1 MRRSPQAT
9 SDRAERRQQSFAEQA
24 AQREREAAA
33 LLASIVPGS
42 GPDPKGNVD
51 PDKTKGWIG
60 RMLPILA
67 AHKATVLTGI
77 ITATLALIPQIALP
91 RVMMAGIDQAI
102 IAHRASLAPYV
113 IAMLLLGAFRLGTS
127 YMRQISLQTAG
138 YDIEYDLRTIIYKQ
152 LTRLSFGFYDR
163 VQSGQLISRANSDIR
178 AIQMFLTFAPNIAI
192 QVFGAAVAF
201 VVMLTI
207 SVPLAFVA
215 MATMP
220 LVYLTGLRLRKLMFP
235 ISWVVQARLA
245 EVATL
250 VEENVSGVRVVKSF
264 AAERQQLQAMA
275 KQARRVQWATVRQ
288 VDIQARWAPLLQ
300 NLPGVGLALVLLYGG
315 ELAIHHQVTIGA
327 LVAFN
332 SYVILLQAPF
342 RMLGQIVLMAQRA
355 AASAERVYEIL
366 DEQPDITDS
375 PTAVDLVDPQGQVS
389 FRDVTFAYGD
399 GPEVLSHFN
408 LELRPG
414 QTVALVGRTGSG
426 KSTIAKLLERFYD
439 VTSGS
444 VEVDGHDVRDL
455 TQASL
460 RAHVG
465 MVLDEPFLFS
475 ASIRDNIAYGRPG
488 ASLEEVLAAA
498 KAACAH
504 EFVMELSEGYD
515 TVVGERGYTLSGGQ
529 RQRIALARTLLV
541 NPRVL
546 ILDDA
551 TSAIDVQ
558 VELEIHNALRR
569 LMASRTTLIIA
580 HRLSTI
586 SLADR
591 VALVEGGRVVAQ
603 GTHAELLA
611 TEPRYVEVLAQVEAE
626 AEAKQEAAEGAPAEE
641 RAFAMSGG
649 RGGRRGS
656 AGGFGGFAAG
666 GLD

>member
-42 GPDPKGNVD
+42 GPDPQASVH
-51 PDKTKGWIG
+51 PDKSKGWIG

-102 IAHRASLAPYV
+102 ISHRTSLAPYV
-113 IAMLLLGAFRLGTS
+113 IAMLLLGGFRLATS

-315 ELAIHHQVTIGA
+315 ELAIQHQVTIGA

-355 AASAERVYEIL
+355 AASAERVFEIL

-375 PTAVDLVDPQGQVS
+375 PSAADLVDPRGHVS

-408 LELRPG
+408 LELQPG
-414 QTVALVGRTGSG
+414 QTMALVGRTGSG

-439 VTSGS
+439 VNSGS
-444 VEVDGHDVRDL
+444 VEVDGHDVRDITL
-455 TQASL
+455 ASL
-460 RAHVG
+460 HSHVG

-475 ASIRDNIAYGRPG
+475 ASVRDNIAYGKPG
-488 ASLEEVLAAA
+488 ASQEEVLAAA
-498 KAACAH
+498 KAASAH
-504 EFVMELSEGYD
+504 EFVMQLSEGYD

-558 VELEIHNALRR
+558 VELEIHAALRQ

-591 VALVEGGRVVAQ
+591 VALIEGGHVVAQ

-611 TEPRYVEVLAQVEAE
+611 TEPRYVEVLAQVEAD
-626 AEAKQEAAEGAPAEE
+626 AEAKQEAAEAAPAEE
-641 RAFAMSGG
+641 RAFAMSGA
-649 RGGRRGS
+649 GGRRGGS
-656 AGGFGGFAAG
+656 GGLGGFAAE